1 MSSAF
6 RLSLQRAYFIEQEM
20 SKATPTRPYAP
31 LMTPWQSYRSNN
43 EICKSLGT
51 KAVIV
56 CLLVPVRCMLLKSG
70 SVRSLLKVLP
80 ACLADD

>member
-1 MSSAF
+1 
-6 RLSLQRAYFIEQEM
+6 
-20 SKATPTRPYAP
+20 
-31 LMTPWQSYRSNN
+31 MTPWQSYRSNN
-43 EICKSLGT
+43 EFCKSLGT